1 MDIGEIKEE
10 MGVQEQENIELTA
23 DKMEKMLKKM
33 ANWKAPGP
41 DLVQGFWL
49 KNFRSMHGR
58 MLIQLNECLN
68 KGNVPNWMTKGRTI
82 LIMKDKDEGNVASII
97 DRLHVCLSCGSW

>member
-1 MDIGEIKEE
+1 M
-10 MGVQEQENIELTA
+10 QEQENIVLTA

-58 MLIQLNECLN
+58 MLIKLNECMSKQRRCTELDDE
-68 KGNVPNWMTKGRTI
+68 RTDS
-82 LIMKDKDEGNVASII
+82 LDYE
-97 DRLHVCLSCGSW
+97 RQR